1 MFKTF
6 KFRLIASCLALVLFS
21 LGLAAWLVSGR
32 LQAMALENLRSSLAA
47 EASLIEG
54 RMAAAGLSDSSGA
67 PLRRLALELG
77 SRLGHRVTFIA
88 MDGAV
93 LADSEMPGGDPAGMD
108 NHAGR
113 PEIAAALAGSP
124 ENSTRYSSTLDKGM
138 FYFARPAMVNGRQAG
153 VIRLSVPLSGVEAQ
167 LSSIRKSVLTASAIA
182 AALAV
187 LLGLWLI
194 HVLSAPFGEII
205 AASKRFAAGDLDHRA
220 RVAGYGELKKL
231 AQTLNS
237 MAEELSR
244 RMGELAARTGELEA
258 VFENMS
264 EGLVLTGPDGT
275 IKVMN
280 SAAGRLTGVS
290 PDKAAGARVSDIF
303 GGTGFDEAVAG
314 ALASGKPVSMETAAA
329 FTQRFEL
336 TVSAAPVLRDGRAAG
351 CVLVAH
357 DVSALKKAERIR
369 RDFVANVSHELKT
382 PLTAIKGSVETLI
395 GGAVDDREN
404 RGEFLDAV
412 LRQATRLE
420 GLVDDLLR
428 LSSLEAVSARP
439 ESAEFPL
446 RGLVDETYRSLLPA
460 FKGKKI
466 DFSDNVP
473 EDLSVRADRN
483 RIEQALFNLLD
494 NAFKYTPDG
503 GRVSVSAAAEEGLVR
518 VRVSDTGPGIPA
530 DSLPRIFERFYRVD
544 KARSR
549 ELGGTGLGLSIVKHA
564 VELHGGSVGVES
576 EEGRGS
582 AFWFT
587 LPA

>member
-6 KFRLIASCLALVLFS
+6 KFRLVASCLALVLFS
-21 LGLAAWLVSGR
+21 LGLAAWLAAGR
-32 LQAMALENLRSSLAA
+32 LQETAMDNLRASLAS
-47 EASLIEG
+47 ESLLIEERLAFAGFAG
-54 RMAAAGLSDSSGA
+54 RPA
-67 PLRRLALELG
+67 PGLRRLALDLG

-93 LADSEMPGGDPAGMD
+93 LADSGMPGGNPAGMD

-124 ENSTRYSSTLDKGM
+124 ENSSRYSSTLDKGM
-138 FYFARPAMVNGRQAG
+138 FYFARPARVNGRQAG
-153 VIRLSVPLSGVEAQ
+153 VIRLSVPFSGVEEQ

-194 HVLSAPFGEII
+194 QVLSAPFGEII

-275 IKVMN
+275 IKAMN
-280 SAAGRLTGVS
+280 SAAGRLTGVA
-290 PDKAAGARVSDIF
+290 PDKAVGSKVADLF
-303 GGTGFDEAVAG
+303 GGTGFDAAVAG
-314 ALASGKPVSMETAAA
+314 ALASGRPVSMETAAA

-336 TVSAAPVLRDGRAAG
+336 TVSAAPVLREGRAAG

-420 GLVDDLLR
+420 GLVNDLLR
-428 LSSLEAVSARP
+428 LSSLEAASARLDLADLP
-439 ESAEFPL
+439 LSALAGEVH
-446 RGLVDETYRSLLPA
+446 REILPA
-460 FKGKKI
+460 FKTKKI
-466 DFSDNVP
+466 DFANDVP
-473 EDLSVRADRN
+473 AGLSVRADRK
-483 RIEQALFNLLD
+483 RLEQALFNLID
-494 NAFKYTPDG
+494 NAFKYTPDC
-503 GRVSVSAAAEEGLVR
+503 GRVSVSAAAEEGFVR

-530 DSLPRIFERFYRVD
+530 DSLSRIFERFYRVD

-582 AFWFT
+582 SFWFT